1 MSSDGGEPEIDE
13 EQQKEE
19 ATKIAESL
27 ANPETVTKYKAAA
40 EIANS
45 AFLAAACSN
54 PTAARQSGARA
65 ALRKALSP
73 LSLCCSACALHNS
86 ALPRALCCAQQPPSK
101 AGADTSAAA
110 AEQRRSPS
118 SPPSSSRA

>member
-54 PTAARQSGARA
+54 PTAARRA
-65 ALRKALSP
+65 ERELRCAKLF
-73 LSLCCSACALHNS
+73 LHCLC
-86 ALPRALCCAQQPPSK
+86 
-101 AGADTSAAA
+101 AAVPA
-110 AEQRRSPS
+110 TDP
-118 SPPSSSRA
+118 